1 MRAENANER
10 GLSLIE
16 VLVATAILSLA
27 VVVTLTVYDASRK
40 AFARGEN
47 ATEQQESVRIAF
59 DLMSSDIRMLGFNV
73 NPDGNPNRLD
83 EQLEGALD
91 HAVILRGDFD
101 HADPAASLAP
111 EAALAG
117 GAFPTVSTGNDEI
130 VAYVLSKPDGT
141 GPDTITFEAD
151 VKEPARDGD
160 AEPVTIGNVV
170 LDPTSPPYTLYRVT
184 LNNNGATYG
193 SPAFVVRTPVAEN
206 VRNLSF
212 IYYDATNTF
221 KDASATIAETVEAKS
236 LRTGLTRVN
245 VSLVGMTRQQ
255 DLNYIDSSDTAAPR
269 HRKFELK
276 GDVTPRNMRY
286 KGIPD
291 LNADMTRPTKP
302 ATPTLTPGHC
312 GGLIVTWAANPL
324 ADGVTQYKMIWGPSS
339 GVVSGSRNVPGSP
352 FFLDA
357 LTEGATY
364 FVSTHAQDAEGNMSV
379 RSDPASATVVNLN
392 TPSAPTGLTTSKDQT
407 YRVVV
412 TWAPVTTNSANVP
425 SADPTAPRIRELAG
439 YRLYWGPPSDPKPT
453 TLVDGESVLDTSFQ
467 PPYSN
472 APLVA
477 CLDRNYVLTA
487 VDACGRE
494 SLPTPI
500 SVGRVADSGV
510 KPKAPANVQAHFVG
524 VNSAH
529 VKWKPIT
536 QDVDGEAIKIDR
548 YELFR
553 SSAIDGAAAPAS
565 AVWDPTPLA
574 GGPNTDYQDGSVP
587 PLLAGQVV
595 YYRVTGA
602 DPCGNVSDPSTEGKL
617 ECAFTGDVEIVTPA
631 DGQLVSGS
639 VPTTVRVTNGTDTY
653 VSVEITYVPSV
664 KGKARTFT
672 SATPGTSWTDTG
684 WKASPQGFF
693 TITATVTNAAGCT
706 QTDSIDVVATNPPT
720 TTP

>member
-1 MRAENANER
+1 MRADNASER

-27 VVVTLTVYDASRK
+27 VVVALTVYDASRK
-40 AFARGEN
+40 AFAKGEN

-73 NPDGNPNRLD
+73 NPDGNPNRPD

-91 HAVILRGDFD
+91 HAMILRGDFD

-111 EAALAG
+111 EATLAG

-151 VKEPARDGD
+151 VQEPARDGRV
-160 AEPVTIGNVV
+160 EPVTIGNVV

-193 SPAFVVRTPVAEN
+193 TPAFVVRTPVAEN

-212 IYYDATNTF
+212 IYYSATGTF
-221 KDASATIAETVEAKS
+221 QDASATIPETAAAKAARS
-236 LRTGLTRVN
+236 GLTRVN
-245 VSLVGMTRQQ
+245 VSLIGMTRQE
-255 DLNYIDSSDTAAPR
+255 DLNYVDTSDTAAPR
-269 HRKFELK
+269 HRKFELG

-291 LNADMTRPTKP
+291 LGTDLTPPTKP
-302 ATPTLTPGHC
+302 VTPTLTPGHC

-324 ADGVTQYKMIWGPSS
+324 ADGVTQYKMLWGPSS
-339 GVVSGSRNVPGSP
+339 GVVAGTRNVPGSP

-364 FVSTHAQDAEGNMSV
+364 FVSIQAQDAEGNMSA
-379 RSDPASATVVNLN
+379 RSDPASAPVVNQN
-392 TPSAPTGLTTSKDQT
+392 TPSAPTVFTTSKDQT
-407 YRVVV
+407 YRVNVS
-412 TWAPVTTNSANVP
+412 WAPVTTNSAKVP
-425 SADPTAPRIRELAG
+425 SADPLAPRIRELAG

-453 TLVDGESVLDTSFQ
+453 TLVVGESVLDTSFQ
-467 PPYSN
+467 PPYAD

-487 VDACGRE
+487 VDGCGLE
-494 SLPTPI
+494 SAPTPI

-524 VNSAH
+524 VNSAQ

-536 QDVDGEAIKIDR
+536 QDVDGKAIKIDR
-548 YELFR
+548 YEIFR
-553 SSAIDGAAAPAS
+553 SSPIDGTAPPAS
-565 AVWDPTPLA
+565 AVWDPAPLA
-574 GGPNTDYQDGSVP
+574 VVPTLYYQDGSVP

-602 DPCGNVSDPSTEGKL
+602 DPCGNVSDPSSEGKL
-617 ECAFTGDVEIVTPA
+617 ECAFTGDVEFVTPK
-631 DGQLVSGS
+631 DGQLVSGL

-653 VSVEITYVPSV
+653 VSVEITYVLGA
-664 KGKARTFT
+664 KGKSRTFT
-672 SATPGTSWTDTG
+672 SATPGTSWTDNG
-684 WKASPQGFF
+684 WKASPQGVF
-693 TITATVTNAAGCT
+693 TITATVTNATGCVDT
-706 QTDSIDVVATNPPT
+706 ETIDVIATNPPA